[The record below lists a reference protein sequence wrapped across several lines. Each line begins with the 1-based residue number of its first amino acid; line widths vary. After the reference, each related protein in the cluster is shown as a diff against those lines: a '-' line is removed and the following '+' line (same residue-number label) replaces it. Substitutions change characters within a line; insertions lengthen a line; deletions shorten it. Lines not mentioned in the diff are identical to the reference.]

1 MLRSQS
7 RAFVSP
13 DPVARRH
20 PVGENEAQRIGEV
33 CPEFNLD
40 IRNLLV
46 SIIKVKGRTDRRVKR
61 NILWLDGREKHSEVS
76 NVRQ

>member
-1 MLRSQS
+1 MLRSQR

-33 CPEFNLD
+33 CPEFNID

-46 SIIKVKGRTDRRVKR
+46 SIIKVKVAQTGECRGTSCGWTDAKNTLR
-61 NILWLDGREKHSEVS
+61 
-76 NVRQ
+76 